1 VGNENSKISF
11 ATPPVVKEEAAAEL
25 KETREANEKARL
37 AALTPTQRKAED
49 ANRAVKKEEREKK
62 AAAKAKEKQDDC
74 VEDIFDAQYE
84 EQVGTELIDDIA
96 EFGLKA
102 GAFLSSVPL
111 IGGLFGD
118 AQTANDI
125 LLEHQ
130 DRKEV
135 AKNLAEK
142 NAKAIANLDCG
153 VVTTKPKP
161 RRRKRK
167 SVLKELKKR
176 QIEQAYL
183 LQNLEAIATDA
194 ISPDPQTLENLIQVE
209 AGGELMNDLTTSRLL
224 TPLFS
229 ALPADLSSLTPYVK
243 MYRRDRDENGNYIDR
258 VFRFANSMPDVV
270 DLFRETKGLGHGV
283 GLKSF
288 RWETTG
294 KNPYS
299 APRTLIASMKIH
311 FQSISEL
318 YGSAEGG
325 NELGELRWAEL
336 LMPPGPTTT
345 LMGNLCWADV
355 KKKYPG
361 QFDNVKEY
369 EDRVKLESEK
379 KQKGASSTT
388 LMVETG
394 WAYTKKNI
402 LSEEMKMAVD
412 KAKMVFSLRL
422 NRHNFNF
429 NQDGTID
436 LDIDFNSSMET
447 RAGAPESDVL
457 TLGLDGKSAIQ
468 KEIKNLETKIGTEN
482 TSVAGLACKI
492 AEEKAAGA
500 KTDGKSPQEIEKKAK
515 EECLTEYKKA
525 LAAAKKERRISNY
538 GRFVQNLL
546 KKERLFRI
554 VVSEEQYEAGQLPL
568 RKPQPASNRNAAD
581 KLAEGTVA
589 AKKKRGKKKG
599 KKRGK
604 KNSEQA
610 EIKSGTLLARLRAEF
625 KADKSLKRGQKAV
638 YFFYLGDLLDY
649 YTDAMSN
656 SARNMK
662 KDESA
667 NKETP
672 FRMILGEFNVYNYK
686 AIKADKIDIYDADD
700 EELLDKEKYT
710 TRANLANLPIS
721 LDFYSMWFTDKCVNK
736 ATELSF
742 KKFIDLLMPEVT
754 SNALSVF
761 VDSDPNLNEKIRIS
775 EKGLPIKTSIAYGAN
790 SLLEERSQNHYPIE
804 ARDLSNLVGGES
816 PILLERDLIGNQN
829 GAADYMILYS
839 KRLPAGFTE
848 VNEAENAKSGIYHF
862 RLGSDRGIVKSI
874 ELQKT
879 DNKAIQARNIMHAYN
894 RKDGYGLLQEPY
906 DGNITIFGGAMFQ
919 PGQYIYIN
927 PTGAGLG
934 TGLER
939 LSIAHRLGLGGF
951 YLITKV
957 TTDLE
962 AGMLETKLE
971 CKFEHYGK
979 LLGEKFVGIDA
990 DNNKTRTAVKLTG
1003 ISGGGQR
1010 APNKIEDPSR
1020 GATG

>member
-1 VGNENSKISF
+1 
-11 ATPPVVKEEAAAEL
+11 
-25 KETREANEKARL
+25 
-37 AALTPTQRKAED
+37 
-49 ANRAVKKEEREKK
+49 
-62 AAAKAKEKQDDC
+62 
-74 VEDIFDAQYE
+74 
-84 EQVGTELIDDIA
+84 
-96 EFGLKA
+96 
-102 GAFLSSVPL
+102 
-111 IGGLFGD
+111 
-118 AQTANDI
+118 
-125 LLEHQ
+125 
-130 DRKEV
+130 
-135 AKNLAEK
+135 
-142 NAKAIANLDCG
+142 
-153 VVTTKPKP
+153 
-161 RRRKRK
+161 
-167 SVLKELKKR
+167 
-176 QIEQAYL
+176 
-183 LQNLEAIATDA
+183 
-194 ISPDPQTLENLIQVE
+194 
-209 AGGELMNDLTTSRLL
+209 
-224 TPLFS
+224 
-229 ALPADLSSLTPYVK
+229 
-243 MYRRDRDENGNYIDR
+243 
-258 VFRFANSMPDVV
+258 
-270 DLFRETKGLGHGV
+270 
-283 GLKSF
+283 
-288 RWETTG
+288 
-294 KNPYS
+294 
-299 APRTLIASMKIH
+299 MKIH

-325 NELGELRWAEL
+325 NEFGELRWAEL

-345 LMGNLCWADV
+345 FMGNLCWADV

-361 QFDNVKEY
+361 QFKDVKEY
-369 EDRVKLESEK
+369 EDRVKLESGK

-482 TSVAGLACKI
+482 TSVANLACTI
-492 AEEKAAGA
+492 AEGKKAGA
-500 KTDGKSPQEIEKKAK
+500 KGDGKSPQEIEKKAK

-525 LAAAKKERRISNY
+525 LAAAKKQRRISNY

-546 KKERLFRI
+546 NKERLFRI

-589 AKKKRGKKKG
+589 AEKKRGKKKR
-599 KKRGK
+599 KSKRGK

-610 EIKSGTLLARLRAEF
+610 EIKSGTLLSRLRAEF
-625 KADKSLKRGQKAV
+625 KADKSLRRGQKAV

-686 AIKADKIDIYDADD
+686 AIVRDKINIYDADD
-700 EELLDKEKYT
+700 EELLNKEKYA
-710 TRANLANLPIS
+710 TRTNLANLPIS
-721 LDFYSMWFTDKCVNK
+721 LDLYSMWFTDKMVNK
-736 ATELSF
+736 ADEFSF
-742 KKFIDLLMPEVT
+742 KRFIDLLMPEVT

-829 GAADYMILYS
+829 GGADYMILYS

-848 VNEAENAKSGIYHF
+848 VNEVENAKSGIYHF

>member
-1 VGNENSKISF
+1 MKPGDLSF
-11 ATPPVVKEEAAAEL
+11 PAPTAAELEAAAAAG
-25 KETREANEKARL
+25 EANAKARR
-37 AALTPTQRKAED
+37 AALTPGQRLLED
-49 ANRAVKKEEREKK
+49 EQRAVKEEENLKK
-62 AAAKAKEKQDDC
+62 GRAKAKERQDDC
-74 VEDIFDAQYE
+74 VEDVIDKEIEIMTGDNIGVADGDVIEVFGENSVGLLQNVYRAGIAFFGSK
-84 EQVGTELIDDIA
+84 EQQEALIDADVEA
-96 EFGLKA
+96 AVLR
-102 GAFLSSVPL
+102 PL
-111 IGGLFGD
+111 
-118 AQTANDI
+118 A
-125 LLEHQ
+125 
-130 DRKEV
+130 R
-135 AKNLAEK
+135 K
-142 NAKAIANLDCG
+142 NARVIANKDCG

-224 TPLFS
+224 SPLFS

-355 KKKYPG
+355 QKKYPN
-361 QFDNVKEY
+361 QFDNEEEY
-369 EDRVKLESEK
+369 KDRVKLESGK

-482 TSVAGLACKI
+482 TSVANLACDI
-492 AEEKAAGA
+492 AAEKAAGS
-500 KTDGKSPQEIEKKAK
+500 GKKKSKNEIDKKAK
-515 EECLTEYKKA
+515 EKCLTEYKKA

-589 AKKKRGKKKG
+589 AEKKRGKKKR
-599 KKRGK
+599 KSKRGK

-610 EIKSGTLLARLRAEF
+610 EIKSGTLLSRLRAEF

-686 AIKADKIDIYDADD
+686 AIVRDKINIYDADD
-700 EELLDKEKYT
+700 EELLNKEKYA
-710 TRANLANLPIS
+710 TRTNLANLPIS
-721 LDFYSMWFTDKCVNK
+721 LDLYSMWFTDKMVNK
-736 ATELSF
+736 ADEFSF
-742 KKFIDLLMPEVT
+742 KRFIDLLMPEVT

-829 GAADYMILYS
+829 GGADYMILYS